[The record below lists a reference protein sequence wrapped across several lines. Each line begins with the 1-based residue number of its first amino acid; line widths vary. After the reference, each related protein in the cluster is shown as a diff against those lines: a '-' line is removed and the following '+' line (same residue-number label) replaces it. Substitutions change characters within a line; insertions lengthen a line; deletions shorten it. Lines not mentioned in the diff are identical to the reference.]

1 VKELSKQ
8 DYKHIKNVMK
18 KSAAML
24 ERKADNYAI
33 IDSSGLVSEGFR
45 SENEVKDAYDALC
58 EGGYEFYGT
67 VMIVLIV
74 ETMNP

>member
-1 VKELSKQ
+1 MRELSKQ
-8 DYKHIKNVMK
+8 DYNHIKTIIK
-18 KSAAML
+18 KSSSML
-24 ERKADNYAI
+24 GKPSNYAI
-33 IDSSGLVSEGFR
+33 VDSSGLVSEGFR